1 MPRFPRRIFKRGRPR
16 PGRSPC
22 MLAGR
27 VAGLY
32 AASDTV
38 THGTWIVVAVALGA
52 LSVGA
57 LAVPGGPVHHWLN
70 CNIDSITEIQ
80 GREPPASTCSQ
91 PSATKQ
97 TDLILL
103 DNSALTYSSSWQNGS
118 WSEVIDTSNT
128 SVTDSLGN
136 SVGLYEPS
144 ANTYPFGGTAGLQ
157 ALLTYETPSV
167 TYQTFTFSGY
177 SYNGSLTTAL
187 PVINALVEDNGSV
200 TPIALKWKGP
210 PSKPESTESPY
221 TQTFSLPPNTV
232 GIAWGVDEESQA
244 YDAGNWVFTL
254 QNPVLIN

>member
-97 TDLILL
+97 TDLTLL
-103 DNSALTYSSSWQNGS
+103 DNSALTYSSSWQNGT
-118 WSEVIDTSNT
+118 WSKVIDTSNT
-128 SVTDSLGN
+128 PVSNSLGN
-136 SVGLYEPS
+136 SAGLYEPS
-144 ANTYPFGGTAGLQ
+144 TSTVIGGTVGPQ
-157 ALLTYETPSV
+157 ALLTYETPST

-187 PVINALVEDNGSV
+187 PVINALVENNGSV
-200 TPIALKWKGP
+200 TPTALTWVGP
-210 PSKPESTESPY
+210 PSTPGSTESSES
-221 TQTFSLPPNTV
+221 QTLSLPPNTV
-232 GIAWGVDEESQA
+232 GIAWGLDEESGQ
-244 YDAGNWVFTL
+244 YDAGSWVFTL